1 MVGFGFLFLGIGYM
15 KESVEIIAQF
25 VSLGDY
31 VHLSIRGFVLVG
43 TIMTTVMQTSTG
55 ATIIILTA
63 FNAGIITVDM
73 ALGLVIGAN
82 M

>member
-1 MVGFGFLFLGIGYM
+1 M

-25 VSLGDY
+25 ISLGDY
-31 VHLSIRGFVLVG
+31 VHLSIWGFVLVG